1 MSVIA
6 EQFAERDAKLRDRA
20 VHIFK
25 IPESLAQ
32 HGVSEIGLVEMTMEE
47 ELLATR
53 RSRGDA
59 VRLAYEY
66 AKECLRVVDGKVI
79 RTSDGS
85 ADRAWASL
93 HPKVRQ
99 LVIRAYGVMHQPKA
113 EEDSAFLESHEV
125 RVG

>member
-32 HGVSEIGLVEMTMEE
+32 HGVSEIGLVEMTMAE

-59 VRLAYEY
+59 GRLAYEY
-66 AKECLRVVDGKVI
+66 AKKLMERHAIPFSYVPMVDDYASTKVATTGT
-79 RTSDGS
+79 RTITTTTT
-85 ADRAWASL
+85 APPQA
-93 HPKVRQ
+93 
-99 LVIRAYGVMHQPKA
+99 I
-113 EEDSAFLESHEV
+113 
-125 RVG
+125 

>member
-32 HGVSEIGLVEMTMEE
+32 HGVSEIGLVEMTMAE

-59 VRLAYEY
+59 GRLAYEY

>member
-1 MSVIA
+1 MIA
-6 EQFAERDAKLRDRA
+6 EQMAERAAKLRDRV

-25 IPESLAQ
+25 IPEAIAA
-32 HGVSEIGLVEMTMEE
+32 HGVKEIGLVELTMEE
-47 ELLATR
+47 ELLATKR
-53 RSRGDA
+53 ARGDA

-66 AKECLRVVDGKVI
+66 SKECLRLVDGQVV

-85 ADRAWASL
+85 ADRVWATL

-99 LVIRAYGVMHQPKA
+99 LVMRGYGLLHQPQGD
-113 EEDSAFLESHEV
+113 EDAAFLESHEA